1 MIPNRKKKTGRKHV
15 SLSEKSNDIKKQQQ
29 QQQQPLRTRN
39 IKTANVKSKVEKLI
53 SKMVEFS
60 EMKFLMT
67 PLFYYSGNSLDVS
80 ERLIWSN

>member
-1 MIPNRKKKTGRKHV
+1 MTANMATSV
-15 SLSEKSNDIKKQQQ
+15 AANV
-29 QQQQPLRTRN
+29 QPLRTTN

-80 ERLIWSN
+80 ERLI